1 MSLRRRFAV
10 AVPEYGC
17 AARHNLDRLAT
28 ASSHVHHIGEI
39 QMTTLAVPAALSDE
53 ALQRESAV
61 AQAHIRR
68 HRHVIIALRVA
79 VLLLILGGWELAAR
93 QKWIDPFF
101 YSQPSLI
108 WDQIAE
114 WLRNGTS
121 QGPLWLQ
128 VAVTLEETIIGFL
141 IGAIGGVICGIVLG
155 RNKLLSEVFS
165 LYIQIANSI
174 PRVVLGSVFVIA
186 LGLGMASKVALAVV
200 MVFFVVFGNAF
211 QGVREADK
219 YMIANAQILGASRRQ
234 LTTAVVIPSAMS
246 WILASLHVS
255 FGFALVGAVVGEFLG
270 AKQGIGLLIST
281 AQGAFNAS
289 GVFAA
294 MIVLAVV
301 ALAADFLLTGLEK
314 RLLKWRPA
322 AF

>member
-1 MSLRRRFAV
+1 MNTAVLPHPVVVPASLSEEALARESVRAQALLRRRHW
-10 AVPEYGC
+10 G
-17 AARHNLDRLAT
+17 
-28 ASSHVHHIGEI
+28 
-39 QMTTLAVPAALSDE
+39 
-53 ALQRESAV
+53 
-61 AQAHIRR
+61 
-68 HRHVIIALRVA
+68 IIALR
-79 VLLLILGGWELAAR
+79 LLFLFTVLGGWELFAR
-93 QKWIDPFF
+93 LKWIDPFF

-108 WDQIAE
+108 WEQIVE
-114 WLRNGTS
+114 WQRDGTS
-121 QGPLWLQ
+121 QGPLWVQ
-128 VAVTLEETIIGFL
+128 IAVTLEETVIGFL
-141 IGAIGGVICGIVLG
+141 IGGIGGIVFGILLG
-155 RNKLLSEVFS
+155 RNKLLADVFS
-165 LYIQIANSI
+165 IYIKIANSI

-211 QGVREADK
+211 QGVVEADK
-219 YMIANAQILGASRRQ
+219 YLIANARILGASPRQ
-234 LTTAVVIPSAMS
+234 VTTAVVIPSAMS

-270 AKQGIGLLIST
+270 AKQGMGLLIAT

-294 MIVLAVV
+294 MILLAAV
-301 ALAADFLLTGLEK
+301 ALVADFVLTRLEG

>member
-1 MSLRRRFAV
+1 MATSEYRAEAGIDATSLAAVERIAQRRLRQRRA
-10 AVPEYGC
+10 
-17 AARHNLDRLAT
+17 LI
-28 ASSHVHHIGEI
+28 IG
-39 QMTTLAVPAALSDE
+39 
-53 ALQRESAV
+53 
-61 AQAHIRR
+61 
-68 HRHVIIALRVA
+68 LRVL
-79 VLLLILGGWELAAR
+79 VLVVVLGGWEIGGR
-93 QKWIDPFF
+93 TKWIDPFF
-101 YSQPSLI
+101 FSMPSLI
-108 WDQIAE
+108 FQQIVD
-114 WLRNGTS
+114 WFINGTS
-121 QGPLWLQ
+121 QGPLLVQ
-128 VAVTLEETIIGFL
+128 VWVTLEETFLGFL
-141 IGAIGGVICGIVLG
+141 IGSVGGIVCGVVLG
-155 RNKLLSEVFS
+155 RNKLLSDVFS

-211 QGVREADK
+211 QGVREADR

-234 LTTAVVIPSAMS
+234 LTTSVVIPSALS

-270 AKQGIGLLIST
+270 SKQGIGLLIST

-301 ALAADFLLTGLEK
+301 ALTADYLLTTLEK

>member
-1 MSLRRRFAV
+1 MTLPTTALPATTLEDDERAAQRRLRRR
-10 AVPEYGC
+10 
-17 AARHNLDRLAT
+17 R
-28 ASSHVHHIGEI
+28 
-39 QMTTLAVPAALSDE
+39 TLIVT
-53 ALQRESAV
+53 
-61 AQAHIRR
+61 
-68 HRHVIIALRVA
+68 LRIA
-79 VLLLILGGWELAAR
+79 VLVIVLGGWELAAR
-93 QKWIDPFF
+93 LKWIDPFF
-101 YSQPSLI
+101 FSMPSLI
-108 WDQIAE
+108 FAQIQD
-114 WLRNGTS
+114 WFVNGTS
-121 QGPLWLQ
+121 QGPPLTQ
-128 VAVTLEETIIGFL
+128 VWVTLEETAIGFL
-141 IGAIGGVICGIVLG
+141 IGSVAGVICGIVLG
-155 RNKLLSEVFS
+155 RNKLMADVFG

-186 LGLGMASKVALAVV
+186 LGLGMASKIALAVV

-211 QGVREADK
+211 QGVREADR
-219 YMIANAQILGASRRQ
+219 YLIANAQILGASRRQ
-234 LTTAVVIPSAMS
+234 ITTSVVIPSALS

-270 AKQGIGLLIST
+270 SKQGIGLLIST

-301 ALAADFLLTGLEK
+301 ALAADYLLTRIEK

>member
-1 MSLRRRFAV
+1 MTDMTLPTPLGTTTSLEDEERAAQRRLQRRRQLIV
-10 AVPEYGC
+10 G
-17 AARHNLDRLAT
+17 
-28 ASSHVHHIGEI
+28 
-39 QMTTLAVPAALSDE
+39 
-53 ALQRESAV
+53 
-61 AQAHIRR
+61 
-68 HRHVIIALRVA
+68 LRIA
-79 VLLLILGGWELAAR
+79 VLVVALGGWEIAAR
-93 QKWIDPFF
+93 LKWIDPFF
-101 YSQPSLI
+101 FSMPSLI
-108 WDQIAE
+108 AAQIQD
-114 WLRNGTS
+114 WFVNGTS
-121 QGPLWLQ
+121 QGPLLLQ
-128 VAVTLEETIIGFL
+128 VWVTLEETIAGFL
-141 IGAIGGVICGIVLG
+141 IGSVAGVFCGIVLG
-155 RNKLLSEVFS
+155 RNKLLADVFG

-186 LGLGMASKVALAVV
+186 LGLGMASKIALAVV

-211 QGVREADK
+211 QGVREADR
-219 YMIANAQILGASRRQ
+219 YLIANAQILGASRRQ
-234 LTTAVVIPSAMS
+234 ITTSVVIPSALS

-270 AKQGIGLLIST
+270 SKQGIGLLIST

-301 ALAADFLLTGLEK
+301 ALAADFLLTRLEK

>member
-1 MSLRRRFAV
+1 
-10 AVPEYGC
+10 
-17 AARHNLDRLAT
+17 
-28 ASSHVHHIGEI
+28 
-39 QMTTLAVPAALSDE
+39 
-53 ALQRESAV
+53 
-61 AQAHIRR
+61 
-68 HRHVIIALRVA
+68 
-79 VLLLILGGWELAAR
+79 VLVLVLGGWQLAASR
-93 QKWIDPFF
+93 KWIDPFF

-108 WDQIAE
+108 WAQIVD
-114 WLRNGTS
+114 WVRDGTS
-121 QGPLWLQ
+121 QGPLWQQ

-141 IGAIGGVICGIVLG
+141 IGGIGGIIAGILLG
-155 RNKLLSEVFS
+155 RNKLLSDVFS
-165 LYIQIANSI
+165 LYIQIANSV

-219 YMIANAQILGASRRQ
+219 YLIANARILGASPRQ

-270 AKQGIGLLIST
+270 AKQGMGLLIST

-294 MIVLAVV
+294 MIVLALV
-301 ALAADFLLTGLEK
+301 ALLADFILTRLEK

-322 AF
+322 VF

>member
-1 MSLRRRFAV
+1 
-10 AVPEYGC
+10 
-17 AARHNLDRLAT
+17 
-28 ASSHVHHIGEI
+28 
-39 QMTTLAVPAALSDE
+39 MTEMTLPAALSDE
-53 ALQRESAV
+53 ALAKESEA
-61 AQAHIRR
+61 AQAKIRNR
-68 HRHVIIALRVA
+68 RFIIIGLRFA
-79 VLLLILGGWELAAR
+79 VLILALGLWEIAAR
-93 QKWIDPFF
+93 RKWIDPFF
-101 YSQPSLI
+101 YAQPTAI
-108 WDQIAE
+108 WDQIVD
-114 WLRNGTS
+114 WVQNGTS
-121 QGPLWLQ
+121 QGSLWRQ
-128 VAVTLEETIIGFL
+128 VEVTLEETVIGFL
-141 IGAIGGVICGIVLG
+141 IGAVAGVFCGIVLG
-155 RNKLLSEVFS
+155 RNKLLSDVFS

-200 MVFFVVFGNAF
+200 MVFFVVFNNAF

-219 YMIANAQILGASRRQ
+219 YLIANAQILGASPRQ

-270 AKQGIGLLIST
+270 AKEGIGLLIAT
-281 AQGAFNAS
+281 AQGAFNAA

-301 ALAADFLLTGLEK
+301 ALAADFLLTRVEK
-314 RLLKWRPA
+314 RMLKWRPA

>member
-1 MSLRRRFAV
+1 MTDMTLPPTALPAPSLEDESRAAQTRLRRR
-10 AVPEYGC
+10 
-17 AARHNLDRLAT
+17 RQL
-28 ASSHVHHIGEI
+28 
-39 QMTTLAVPAALSDE
+39 
-53 ALQRESAV
+53 
-61 AQAHIRR
+61 
-68 HRHVIIALRVA
+68 IISLRIA
-79 VLLLILGGWELAAR
+79 VLVIVLGGWELAAR
-93 QKWIDPFF
+93 LKWIDPFF
-101 YSQPSLI
+101 FSQPTLI
-108 WDQIAE
+108 FEQIQD
-114 WLRNGTS
+114 WFVNGTS
-121 QGPLWLQ
+121 QGPLLTQ
-128 VAVTLEETIIGFL
+128 VWVTLEETTIGFL
-141 IGAIGGVICGIVLG
+141 IGSVAGVICGIVLG
-155 RNKLLSEVFS
+155 RNKLMADVFG

-186 LGLGMASKVALAVV
+186 LGLGMASKIALAVV

-211 QGVREADK
+211 QGVREADR
-219 YMIANAQILGASRRQ
+219 YLIANAQILGASRRQ
-234 LTTAVVIPSAMS
+234 ITTSVVIPSALS

-270 AKQGIGLLIST
+270 SKQGIGLLIST

-301 ALAADFLLTGLEK
+301 ALAADYLLTRIEK

>member
-1 MSLRRRFAV
+1 LANYGTVKMKDTALPRQIDAASLAQDEQIAQRRIRIRKWTIISLR
-10 AVPEYGC
+10 
-17 AARHNLDRLAT
+17 
-28 ASSHVHHIGEI
+28 I
-39 QMTTLAVPAALSDE
+39 
-53 ALQRESAV
+53 
-61 AQAHIRR
+61 
-68 HRHVIIALRVA
+68 A
-79 VLLLILGGWELAAR
+79 VLVFVLGGWEMSAR
-93 QKWIDPFF
+93 LKWIDSFF
-101 YSQPSLI
+101 FSMPSLI
-108 WDQIAE
+108 YLQLVE
-114 WLRNGTS
+114 WFTHGTS
-121 QGPLWLQ
+121 QGPLWMQ
-128 VAVTLEETIIGFL
+128 VLVTLEETVLGFL
-141 IGAIGGVICGIVLG
+141 IGAAGGIVCGIALG
-155 RNKLLSEVFS
+155 RNKLLSDVFS

-211 QGVREADK
+211 QGVREADR
-219 YMIANAQILGASRRQ
+219 YMIANAQILGASKHQ
-234 LTTAVVIPSAMS
+234 VTMTVVIPSALS

-270 AKQGIGLLIST
+270 SKQGIGLLIST

-301 ALAADFLLTGLEK
+301 ALAADYLLTSLER
-314 RLLKWRPA
+314 RLLKWKPA

>member
-1 MSLRRRFAV
+1 MTLPTTALPATTLEDDERAAQRRLRRR
-10 AVPEYGC
+10 
-17 AARHNLDRLAT
+17 RNLI
-28 ASSHVHHIGEI
+28 VG
-39 QMTTLAVPAALSDE
+39 
-53 ALQRESAV
+53 
-61 AQAHIRR
+61 
-68 HRHVIIALRVA
+68 LRIA
-79 VLLLILGGWELAAR
+79 VLVVVLGGWELAAR
-93 QKWIDPFF
+93 LKWIDPFF
-101 YSQPSLI
+101 FSMPSLI
-108 WDQIAE
+108 FDQIQD
-114 WLRNGTS
+114 WFVNGTS
-121 QGPLWLQ
+121 QGPLLTQ
-128 VAVTLEETIIGFL
+128 VWVTLEETAIGFL
-141 IGAIGGVICGIVLG
+141 IGSVAGVICGIVLG
-155 RNKLLSEVFS
+155 RNKLMADVFG

-186 LGLGMASKVALAVV
+186 LGLGMASKIALAVV

-211 QGVREADK
+211 QGVREADR
-219 YMIANAQILGASRRQ
+219 YLIANAQILGASRRQ
-234 LTTAVVIPSAMS
+234 ITTSVVIPSALS

-270 AKQGIGLLIST
+270 SKQGIGLLIST

-301 ALAADFLLTGLEK
+301 ALAADYLLTWIEK

>member
-1 MSLRRRFAV
+1 MTLPTPLGTLTSLEDEERAAQRRLRRRRQLIVGLRIAVLV
-10 AVPEYGC
+10 AV
-17 AARHNLDRLAT
+17 
-28 ASSHVHHIGEI
+28 
-39 QMTTLAVPAALSDE
+39 
-53 ALQRESAV
+53 
-61 AQAHIRR
+61 
-68 HRHVIIALRVA
+68 
-79 VLLLILGGWELAAR
+79 LGGWEIAAR
-93 QKWIDPFF
+93 LKWIDPFF
-101 YSQPSLI
+101 FSMPSLI
-108 WDQIAE
+108 AAQIQD
-114 WLRNGTS
+114 WFVNGTS
-121 QGPLWLQ
+121 QGPLLLQ
-128 VAVTLEETIIGFL
+128 VWVTLEETIAGFL
-141 IGAIGGVICGIVLG
+141 IGSVAGIFCGIMLG
-155 RNKLLSEVFS
+155 RNKLLADVFG

-186 LGLGMASKVALAVV
+186 LGLGMASKIALAVV

-211 QGVREADK
+211 QGVREADR
-219 YMIANAQILGASRRQ
+219 YLIANAQILGASRRQ
-234 LTTAVVIPSAMS
+234 ITTSVVIPSALS

-270 AKQGIGLLIST
+270 SKQGIGLLIST

-301 ALAADFLLTGLEK
+301 ALAADFLLTRLEK

>member
-1 MSLRRRFAV
+1 MTLPTPLGTLTSLEDEERAAQRRLRRRRQLIVGLRIAVLV
-10 AVPEYGC
+10 AV
-17 AARHNLDRLAT
+17 
-28 ASSHVHHIGEI
+28 
-39 QMTTLAVPAALSDE
+39 
-53 ALQRESAV
+53 
-61 AQAHIRR
+61 
-68 HRHVIIALRVA
+68 
-79 VLLLILGGWELAAR
+79 LGGWEIAAR
-93 QKWIDPFF
+93 LKWIDPFF
-101 YSQPSLI
+101 FSMPSLI
-108 WDQIAE
+108 AAQIQD
-114 WLRNGTS
+114 WFVNGTS
-121 QGPLWLQ
+121 QGPLLLQ
-128 VAVTLEETIIGFL
+128 VWVTLEETIAGFL
-141 IGAIGGVICGIVLG
+141 IGSVAGIFCGIVLG
-155 RNKLLSEVFS
+155 RNKLLADVFG

-186 LGLGMASKVALAVV
+186 LGLGMASKIALAVV

-211 QGVREADK
+211 QGVREADR
-219 YMIANAQILGASRRQ
+219 YLIANAQLLGASRRQ
-234 LTTAVVIPSAMS
+234 ITTSVVIPSALS

-270 AKQGIGLLIST
+270 SKQGIGLLIST

-301 ALAADFLLTGLEK
+301 ALAADFLLTRLEK

>member
-1 MSLRRRFAV
+1 M
-10 AVPEYGC
+10 
-17 AARHNLDRLAT
+17 
-28 ASSHVHHIGEI
+28 ASRDSSVKMEFDG
-39 QMTTLAVPAALSDE
+39 
-53 ALQRESAV
+53 ESAAKIEQI
-61 AQAHIRR
+61 AQRKIRQR
-68 HRHVIIALRVA
+68 YALIVGLRIL
-79 VLLLILGGWELAAR
+79 VLVFVLGGWELSGR
-93 QKWIDPFF
+93 LKWIDPFF
-101 YSQPSLI
+101 FSMPSLI
-108 WDQIAE
+108 FLQIVD
-114 WLRNGTS
+114 WFQNGTS
-121 QGPLWLQ
+121 QGPLLVQ
-128 VAVTLEETIIGFL
+128 VWVTLEETLLGFFIGS
-141 IGAIGGVICGIVLG
+141 IAGIVCGVVLG
-155 RNKLLSEVFS
+155 RNKLLADVFDI
-165 LYIQIANSI
+165 YIKIANSI

-211 QGVREADK
+211 QGVREADR
-219 YMIANAQILGASRRQ
+219 YMIANAQILGASKRQ
-234 LTTAVVIPSAMS
+234 LTTYVVIPSALS

-270 AKQGIGLLIST
+270 SKQGIGLLIST

-301 ALAADFLLTGLEK
+301 ALATDYLLTTLEK

>member
-1 MSLRRRFAV
+1 MTELVLPAV
-10 AVPEYGC
+10 
-17 AARHNLDRLAT
+17 
-28 ASSHVHHIGEI
+28 
-39 QMTTLAVPAALSDE
+39 LSDE
-53 ALQRESAV
+53 ALARESEN
-61 AQAHIRR
+61 AHARIRR
-68 HRHVIIALRVA
+68 HRTMIISLRVL
-79 VLLLILGGWELAAR
+79 VLVVALGGWELAAR
-93 QKWIDPFF
+93 HKWIDPFF
-101 YSQPSLI
+101 YSMPSMI
-108 WDQIAE
+108 WDQLVE
-114 WLRNGTS
+114 WMRDGTA
-121 QGPLWLQ
+121 QGSLWMQ
-128 VAVTLEETIIGFL
+128 VAVTLEETVLGFL
-141 IGAIGGVICGIVLG
+141 IGSIAGVICGILLG
-155 RNKLLSEVFS
+155 RNKLLSDVFS

-174 PRVVLGSVFVIA
+174 PRVVLGSIFVIA

-219 YMIANAQILGASRRQ
+219 YMIANAQILGASPRQ
-234 LTTAVVIPSAMS
+234 VTLSVVIPSAMS

-270 AKQGIGLLIST
+270 AKEGIGLLIST

-301 ALAADFLLTGLEK
+301 ALAADFLLTSLEK

>member
-1 MSLRRRFAV
+1 MTLPPTALPAPSLEDESRAAQTRLRRR
-10 AVPEYGC
+10 
-17 AARHNLDRLAT
+17 RQLI
-28 ASSHVHHIGEI
+28 IG
-39 QMTTLAVPAALSDE
+39 
-53 ALQRESAV
+53 
-61 AQAHIRR
+61 
-68 HRHVIIALRVA
+68 LRIA
-79 VLLLILGGWELAAR
+79 VLVVVLGGWELAAR
-93 QKWIDPFF
+93 LKWIDPFF
-101 YSQPSLI
+101 FSMPSLI
-108 WDQIAE
+108 FAQIQD
-114 WLRNGTS
+114 WFVNGTS
-121 QGPLWLQ
+121 QGPLLTQ
-128 VAVTLEETIIGFL
+128 VWVTLEETTIGFL
-141 IGAIGGVICGIVLG
+141 IGSVAGVICGIVLG
-155 RNKLLSEVFS
+155 RNKLMADVFG

-186 LGLGMASKVALAVV
+186 LGLGMASKIALAVV

-211 QGVREADK
+211 QGVREADR
-219 YMIANAQILGASRRQ
+219 YLIANAQILGASRRQ
-234 LTTAVVIPSAMS
+234 ITTSVVIPSALS

-270 AKQGIGLLIST
+270 SKQGIGLLIST

-301 ALAADFLLTGLEK
+301 ALAADYLLTRIEK

>member
-1 MSLRRRFAV
+1 MKMK
-10 AVPEYGC
+10 
-17 AARHNLDRLAT
+17 D
-28 ASSHVHHIGEI
+28 
-39 QMTTLAVPAALSDE
+39 AALPKQLDAASLARDE
-53 ALQRESAV
+53 QIAQRR
-61 AQAHIRR
+61 IRVR
-68 HRHVIIALRVA
+68 KWTIIALRIA
-79 VLLLILGGWELAAR
+79 VLVITLGGWELSAR
-93 QKWIDPFF
+93 MKWIDSFF
-101 YSQPSLI
+101 FSMPSLI
-108 WDQIAE
+108 YLQLVE
-114 WLRNGTS
+114 WFTNGTS
-121 QGPLWLQ
+121 QGPLWMQ
-128 VAVTLEETIIGFL
+128 VLVTLEETVLGFL
-141 IGAIGGVICGIVLG
+141 IGAAGGIVCGIALG
-155 RNKLLSEVFS
+155 RNKLLSDVFS

-211 QGVREADK
+211 QGVREADR
-219 YMIANAQILGASRRQ
+219 YMIANAQILGASKHQ
-234 LTTAVVIPSAMS
+234 VTMTVVIPSALS

-270 AKQGIGLLIST
+270 SKQGIGLLIST

-301 ALAADFLLTGLEK
+301 ALAADYLLTSLER
-314 RLLKWRPA
+314 RLLKWKPA

>member
-1 MSLRRRFAV
+1 MTDMTLPPTALPATSLEDDERAAQRRLRRR
-10 AVPEYGC
+10 
-17 AARHNLDRLAT
+17 R
-28 ASSHVHHIGEI
+28 
-39 QMTTLAVPAALSDE
+39 TLIVT
-53 ALQRESAV
+53 
-61 AQAHIRR
+61 
-68 HRHVIIALRVA
+68 LRIA
-79 VLLLILGGWELAAR
+79 VLVVVLGGWELAAR
-93 QKWIDPFF
+93 LKWIDPFF
-101 YSQPSLI
+101 FSMPSLI
-108 WDQIAE
+108 FDQIRD
-114 WLRNGTS
+114 WFVNGTS
-121 QGPLWLQ
+121 QGPLLTQ
-128 VAVTLEETIIGFL
+128 VLVTLEETAIGFL
-141 IGAIGGVICGIVLG
+141 IGSVAGVICGIVLG
-155 RNKLLSEVFS
+155 RNKLMADVFG

-186 LGLGMASKVALAVV
+186 LGLGMASKIALAVV

-211 QGVREADK
+211 QGVREADR
-219 YMIANAQILGASRRQ
+219 YLIANAQILGASRRQ
-234 LTTAVVIPSAMS
+234 ITTAVVIPSALS

-270 AKQGIGLLIST
+270 SKQGIGLLIST

-301 ALAADFLLTGLEK
+301 ALAADYLLTWVEK

>member
-1 MSLRRRFAV
+1 MSPATLTT
-10 AVPEYGC
+10 G
-17 AARHNLDRLAT
+17 AAMST
-28 ASSHVHHIGEI
+28 TT
-39 QMTTLAVPAALSDE
+39 TTLPTALSDE
-53 ALQRESAV
+53 ALARESGI
-61 AQAHIRR
+61 AQAAIRNR
-68 HRHVIIALRVA
+68 RRMIIGLRLA
-79 VLLLILGGWELAAR
+79 VLVVALGGWELAAR
-93 QKWIDPFF
+93 LKWIDPFF
-101 YSQPSLI
+101 YSMPSMI
-108 WDQIAE
+108 YDQLVE
-114 WLRNGTS
+114 WMRDGTS
-121 QGPLWLQ
+121 QGSLWMQ
-128 VAVTLEETIIGFL
+128 VAVTLEETVLGFL
-141 IGAIGGVICGIVLG
+141 IGSVAGVICGIVLG
-155 RNKLLSEVFS
+155 RNKLLSDVFS

-174 PRVVLGSVFVIA
+174 PRVVLGSIFVIA

-219 YMIANAQILGASRRQ
+219 YMIANAQILGASPRQ
-234 LTTAVVIPSAMS
+234 LTMAVVIPSAMS

-270 AKQGIGLLIST
+270 AKEGIGLLIST

-301 ALAADFLLTGLEK
+301 ALAADFLLSSLEK